1 MVENNA
7 VAVQQALQRK
17 RGRPFPRGVSGN
29 PLGYRVHEAK
39 ALQLRAEIARE
50 LGDLMAGDEILLAR
64 AVELLVSR
72 PRSRNDGIRA
82 INTAHRILRT
92 LRAKYS
98 KADQDDIVPS
108 LASYKA
114 SA

>member
-1 MVENNA
+1 MPKVTAGEGHVTSRDA
-7 VAVQQALQRK
+7 
-17 RGRPFPRGVSGN
+17 RGRFTSSGN
-29 PLGYRVHEAK
+29 PLGYRVHNAK
-39 ALQLRAEIARE
+39 SFQLQLEIAKE
-50 LGDLMAGDEILLAR
+50 LGGNLSAGDEIMLTR

-98 KADQDDIVPS
+98 KKDEVVPS
-108 LASYKA
+108 LASYEA